1 MKRGR
6 LYKFTLFALILAGLY
21 GAGYVFYYWDP
32 TRVIWKR
39 WLEKDPY
46 RYEKINPKYLKTNP
60 ADLITIRSPEDAKRV
75 RAALIGAVFGPGGL
89 PATKAPAKV
98 DKNLVLDENL
108 VSEKDAGPFY
118 AGIDNLAGV
127 DRVFVKID
135 GSYLSRI
142 LHFRPKKG
150 NGRLVLFQNGF
161 GGTGTFNDR
170 KERIEELVDEGYAV
184 MALNLPSLGG
194 NRIGERY
201 LPRYGWYL
209 INSWR
214 LLDLV
219 DYPMRYWF
227 TPVVVALNYGLGQ
240 MGYKSADMI
249 GFSMG
254 GWVTMVAAALDTRIR
269 RSYPVAGGYPLYL
282 RSGNEAKESP
292 RPHYYAPMIRA
303 ANYLE
308 MFVLATVGKPRRQL
322 QVFNRFDRC
331 CYSNT
336 KGKLYEK
343 AVKDV
348 VRLAGGGRFDVLIDE
363 THARHKI
370 SDFAMETILKDMSG
384 P

>member
-6 LYKFTLFALILAGLY
+6 LYKFTIFALILGGLY

-32 TRVIWKR
+32 TRIIWKR
-39 WLEKDPY
+39 WVEKDPY

-60 ADLITIRSPEDAKRV
+60 ADLITIHSPEDAKRV
-75 RAALIGAVFGPGGL
+75 RAALIAAVFGPQGL
-89 PATKAPAKV
+89 PTTKAPAKV
-98 DKNLVLDENL
+98 EKNLVLDENL
-108 VSEKDAGPFY
+108 VGPKDAGPFY
-118 AGIDNLAGV
+118 AKIDNLAGV
-127 DRVFVKID
+127 DRIFVEID
-135 GSYLSRI
+135 GDYFAKI

-150 NGRLVLFQNGF
+150 NERLVLFQNGF

-170 KERIEELVDEGYAV
+170 KERIEELVNEGYAV
-184 MALNLPSLGG
+184 MALNLPGLGE
-194 NRIGERY
+194 NEIKKRY
-201 LPRYGWYL
+201 LPHYGWYAMDP
-209 INSWR
+209 WR

-227 TPVVVALNYGLGQ
+227 TPVVVALNYGLGR

-254 GWVTMVAAALDTRIR
+254 GWLTMVAAALDTRIR

-308 MFVLATVGKPRRQL
+308 MFVLATVGTPRRQL

-331 CYSNT
+331 CYSNS

-343 AVKDV
+343 AVKDAA
-348 VRLAGGGRFDVLIDE
+348 RLAGGGRFDVLIDE
-363 THARHKI
+363 TTARHKI
-370 SDFAMETILKDMSG
+370 SDFAMQTIFNDMAR

>member
-6 LYKFTLFALILAGLY
+6 LYKFTLFALILGALY

-39 WLEKDPY
+39 WVEKDPY
-46 RYEKINPKYLKTNP
+46 RYEKINPVYLKTNP

-75 RAALIGAVFGPGGL
+75 RAALIAAVFGPQGL
-89 PATKAPAKV
+89 PITKAPAKV
-98 DKNLVLDENL
+98 EKNLVLDENM
-108 VSEKDAGPFY
+108 VSQKDAGPFY
-118 AGIDNLAGV
+118 AKIGNLAGV
-127 DRVFVKID
+127 DRIFVEID
-135 GSYLSRI
+135 GAYFAKI

-170 KERIEELVDEGYAV
+170 KGRIEELVDEGYGV
-184 MALNLPSLGG
+184 MAFNLPSLGK
-194 NRIGERY
+194 NNLEERY

-209 INSWR
+209 LDSWR

-227 TPVVVALNYGLGQ
+227 EPVVVALNYGLGK

-254 GWVTMVAAALDTRIR
+254 GWLTMVAAALDTRIR

-308 MFVLATVGKPRRQL
+308 MFITRHRRRAAPPVAGFQPLRPLLLLQHQGKTV
-322 QVFNRFDRC
+322 
-331 CYSNT
+331 
-336 KGKLYEK
+336 
-343 AVKDV
+343 
-348 VRLAGGGRFDVLIDE
+348 
-363 THARHKI
+363 
-370 SDFAMETILKDMSG
+370 
-384 P
+384 